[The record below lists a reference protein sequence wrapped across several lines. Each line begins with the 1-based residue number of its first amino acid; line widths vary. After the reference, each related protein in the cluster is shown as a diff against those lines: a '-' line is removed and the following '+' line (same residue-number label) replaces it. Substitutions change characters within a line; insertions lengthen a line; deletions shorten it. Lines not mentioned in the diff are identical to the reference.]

1 MNPDFNHMLP
11 CTWDHVSWG
20 TSCLVP
26 WKTFQ
31 HIVFHVL
38 YSHIV
43 CGIKTCFHWLGFKS
57 LHNFC
62 LYLLLDQATIDLAHY
77 HLIHN
82 HVLWSIILC
91 NQSGHHAQE
100 DWVKFKHA
108 FKNACC
114 IKNIA
119 HYYLTK
125 NKINSC
131 LTFFLHWV
139 VFLFF
144 MEVRIKW
151 MHLLN
156 HILLYTFNDVILR
169 PSNLVPWKYFKHR
182 FFYGPDST
190 YYT

>member
-1 MNPDFNHMLP
+1 M
-11 CTWDHVSWG
+11 
-20 TSCLVP
+20 P

-43 CGIKTCFHWLGFKS
+43 SRIKFFLFSMIGFIL

-62 LYLLLDQATIDLAHY
+62 LYLLLDQVTIDFVHY
-77 HLIHN
+77 HIVHI
-82 HVLWSIILC
+82 HVLSSIILFI
-91 NQSGHHAQE
+91 QSGHHAQE

-108 FKNACC
+108 LQNACS

-119 HYYLTK
+119 HNNLTK
-125 NKINSC
+125 NRIFSC
-131 LTFFLHWV
+131 WTFFLHWV
-139 VFLFF
+139 VFLIF

-156 HILLYTFNDVILR
+156 HILLYTFNNVTWRLL
-169 PSNLVPWKYFKHR
+169 NLVPWKYFKHR
-182 FFYGPDST
+182 VFHVLDST
-190 YYT
+190 YYI